1 MMRNLECARNFAES
15 DLASSVLFC
24 SLRRPHSNFSTN
36 IVAEGGIIVKG
47 SFSGFLTADVLIK
60 EHTLKVV
67 PETQTKFSL
76 LNFLNSLATI
86 DELTSAQIALSAL
99 RIRFKLLSFGLVS

>member
-36 IVAEGGIIVKG
+36 VVAEGSIIVKG
-47 SFSGFLTADVLIK
+47 SFFRFLKTDFFIK

-86 DELTSAQIALSAL
+86 DELTSAQIAQSAL
-99 RIRFKLLSFGLVS
+99 RIRFKLLSFGLLS

>member
-36 IVAEGGIIVKG
+36 VVAEGSIIVKG
-47 SFSGFLTADVLIK
+47 SFFRFLKTDFFIK

-67 PETQTKFSL
+67 PALKVIFAAKFSQ
-76 LNFLNSLATI
+76 F
-86 DELTSAQIALSAL
+86 
-99 RIRFKLLSFGLVS
+99 FGDHR